1 MLLKEPQSRFEE
13 YYRIYEES
21 FPSRERRTREQ
32 QRDILSHPCHRV
44 RIREEDGSMLA
55 FVSYWELPG
64 CLFLEHLATTEQCRG
79 KGYGKQLVEECL
91 AETDKPVFLEIEPVT
106 EDDPMTG
113 RRAGF
118 YERLGF
124 FVNTFPYMQ
133 LPLKEEDH
141 PIPLWVMSYG
151 KPVTKE
157 EFEPY
162 KNEIHEIAYGT
173 TDSDRFR
180 PE

>member
-44 RIREEDGSMLA
+44 RIREEDGRM
-55 FVSYWELPG
+55 
-64 CLFLEHLATTEQCRG
+64 
-79 KGYGKQLVEECL
+79 
-91 AETDKPVFLEIEPVT
+91 
-106 EDDPMTG
+106 
-113 RRAGF
+113 
-118 YERLGF
+118 
-124 FVNTFPYMQ
+124 
-133 LPLKEEDH
+133 EEDH

-173 TDSDRFR
+173 ADSGRFR

>member
-1 MLLKEPQSRFEE
+1 M
-13 YYRIYEES
+13 
-21 FPSRERRTREQ
+21 
-32 QRDILSHPCHRV
+32 
-44 RIREEDGSMLA
+44 
-55 FVSYWELPG
+55 
-64 CLFLEHLATTEQCRG
+64 EHLATTEQGRG

-173 TDSDRFR
+173 ADSGRFR